1 MAMENLV
8 LKNNKRPI
16 VRIVLLL
23 VFLLFLVG
31 LFYIIL
37 RPGDIWDIL
46 ELVLLALIY
55 TGVMIFLSMP
65 AGIKLTGEGL
75 KIRWF
80 NWLKGK
86 DVPDSE
92 IEKIILGRLYVHI
105 NRKDKKP
112 VKLSLEGLEKP
123 DKTRLYEFLIEY
135 SKQKNLAL
143 ERNLSV

>member
-1 MAMENLV
+1 MEDLIF
-8 LKNNKRPI
+8 KHNKRPI

-23 VFLLFLVG
+23 VYLLFLAG
-31 LFYIIL
+31 LFFIIL

-46 ELVLLALIY
+46 QLILLVLIY
-55 TGVMIFLSMP
+55 TGVMIFITMP

-92 IEKIILGRLYVHI
+92 IEKIILGRLYIHI

-112 VKLSLEGLEKP
+112 VKLILEGLEKA
-123 DKTRLYEFLIEY
+123 DKTRLYEFMIEY
-135 SKQKNLAL
+135 SKQKNLVL
-143 ERNLSV
+143 ERQLNL

>member
-1 MAMENLV
+1 MENLIF
-8 LKNNKRPI
+8 KHNKRPI

-31 LFYIIL
+31 LFFIII

-46 ELVLLALIY
+46 ELILLVLIY
-55 TGVMIFLSMP
+55 TGVMVFITLP

-80 NWLKGK
+80 NWLKEK
-86 DVPDSE
+86 NIPDTE
-92 IEKIILGRLYVHI
+92 IEKIILGRLYIHI

-112 VKLSLEGLEKP
+112 VKLNLEGLEKA

-135 SKQKNLAL
+135 SKQKSLGL
-143 ERNLSV
+143 ERNLNL

>member
-1 MAMENLV
+1 MENLIF
-8 LKNNKRPI
+8 KHNKRPI
-16 VRIVLLL
+16 VSIVLLL

-31 LFYIIL
+31 LFFIIL

-55 TGVMIFLSMP
+55 TGVMIFITLP

-80 NWLKGK
+80 NWLKEK
-86 DVPDSE
+86 NIPDTE
-92 IEKIILGRLYVHI
+92 IEKIILGRLYIHI

-112 VKLSLEGLEKP
+112 VKLNLEGLEKA

-135 SKQKNLAL
+135 SKQKSLGL
-143 ERNLSV
+143 ERNLNL

>member
-31 LFYIIL
+31 LFFIIL

-46 ELVLLALIY
+46 EYVLLALIY

-65 AGIKLTGEGL
+65 AGIKLAGEGL

-80 NWLKGK
+80 NWLKEK
-86 DVPDSE
+86 NIPDSE
-92 IEKIILGRLYVHI
+92 IEKIILGRLYIHI

-112 VKLSLEGLEKP
+112 VKLILEGLEKA

-135 SKQKNLAL
+135 SKQKKLPL
-143 ERNLSV
+143 ERQLNL

>member
-1 MAMENLV
+1 MENLIF
-8 LKNNKRPI
+8 KHNKRPI

-31 LFYIIL
+31 LFFIII

-55 TGVMIFLSMP
+55 TGVLIFITIP

-80 NWLKGK
+80 NWLKEK
-86 DVPDSE
+86 NIPDTE
-92 IEKIILGRLYVHI
+92 IEKIILGRLYIHI

-112 VKLSLEGLEKP
+112 MKLILEGLEKA

-135 SKQKNLAL
+135 SKQKSLGL
-143 ERNLSV
+143 ERNLNL

>member
-1 MAMENLV
+1 MENMV

-31 LFYIIL
+31 LFFIIL
-37 RPGDIWDIL
+37 RPVDIWDIL
-46 ELVLLALIY
+46 ELVLLTLIY
-55 TGVMIFLSMP
+55 TGVMIILSMP

-92 IEKIILGRLYVHI
+92 IQKIILGKLYIHI

-112 VKLSLEGLEKP
+112 VKLNLEGLEKA

-135 SKQKNLAL
+135 SKQMNLTL
-143 ERNLSV
+143 ERNLNL

>member
-1 MAMENLV
+1 MENLIF
-8 LKNNKRPI
+8 KHNKRPI

-31 LFYIIL
+31 LFFIIL

-55 TGVMIFLSMP
+55 TGVMIFITLP

-80 NWLKGK
+80 NWLKEK
-86 DVPDSE
+86 NIPDTE
-92 IEKIILGRLYVHI
+92 IEKIILGRLYIHI

-112 VKLSLEGLEKP
+112 VKLNLEGLEKA

-135 SKQKNLAL
+135 SKQKSLGL
-143 ERNLSV
+143 ERNLNL